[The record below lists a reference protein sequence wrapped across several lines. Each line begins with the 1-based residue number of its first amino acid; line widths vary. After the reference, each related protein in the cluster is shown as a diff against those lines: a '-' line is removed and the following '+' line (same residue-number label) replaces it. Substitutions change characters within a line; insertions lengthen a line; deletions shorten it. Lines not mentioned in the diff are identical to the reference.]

1 MSFTV
6 TTALQKM
13 MAMQGRK
20 KVIQGATSS
29 GKTYG
34 IIPILYDKCIEKPRI
49 KVTVVAETLPAVK
62 EGCVDIFKNFMM
74 DEGRWNDEQWNATEL
89 VYTSRNVQRFSLNQF
104 RFSW

>member
-1 MSFTV
+1 MAFEV
-6 TTALQKM
+6 TTSLRKM
-13 MAMQGRK
+13 LDMKARK

-34 IIPILYDKCIEKPRI
+34 IIPIIYDKCLATPRL

-74 DEGRWNDEQWNATEL
+74 DEGSVDG
-89 VYTSRNVQRFSLNQF
+89 
-104 RFSW
+104 

>member
-1 MSFTV
+1 MAFEV
-6 TTALQKM
+6 TTSLRKM
-13 MAMQGRK
+13 LDMKARK

-34 IIPILYDKCIEKPRI
+34 IIPIIYDKCLATPRL

-74 DEGRWNDEQWNATEL
+74 DEGRWMDEQWNATEL
-89 VYTSRNVQRFSLNQF
+89 VYTSLNKSKIQ
-104 RFSW
+104 